1 MFQHSRRHFL
11 AVVRRHIVH
20 KAGVRRGLRQQRR
33 IHRVPLERPQTLF
46 RFLLV
51 AHTGP
56 YVGIDDVGPG
66 HGVGRTHQ
74 RMHRRTRPPVGPDAP
89 VGGGGEHR
97 FLQLIAVRRSNR
109 KVHPHRRRRQ
119 AQAARHIVA
128 VADIGQIQTV
138 SIPVRLRN
146 RHQIRQNLAGMLP
159 IRQRIDHWN
168 AAVFGQLH
176 QRLMRIDPR
185 HDAVHIAAQN
195 PRHIRNRLPLS
206 QPHLIRRQVQAE
218 SAQLGN
224 ANLKA
229 GPRPQRRLFKQ
240 QRDTLAGQRRRAAR
254 RAIQPAGLKLGRPA
268 HQTPGLVRRQIG
280 NGKKIAMVTHS
291 ALADTPA
298 GPPGRRN
305 APNQVSNRIG
315 YLL

>member
-20 KAGVRRGLRQQRR
+20 KAGVRRRLRQQRR
-33 IHRVPLERPQTLF
+33 IHRVPLERPQP
-46 RFLLV
+46 LLRLLLI

-56 YVGIDDVGPG
+56 DVGIDDVGPG
-66 HGVGRTHQ
+66 HGVRRPHQ
-74 RMHRRTRPPVGPDAP
+74 RMHRWPRPAVGPDAP

-97 FLQLIAVRRSNR
+97 FLQLIAVRRGNR

-128 VADIGQIQTV
+128 VADVGQIQ
-138 SIPVRLRN
+138 PVGVPMRLRN
-146 RHQIRQNLAGMLP
+146 GHQIRQNLAGMLQ
-159 IRQRIDHWN
+159 IGQRIDHRN
-168 AAVFGQLH
+168 AAILGQLH
-176 QRLMRIDPR
+176 QRLMRIHPC
-185 HDAVHIAAQN
+185 HDAVHIPAQN
-195 PRHIRNRLPLS
+195 PRHIRNRLPPPQS
-206 QPHLIRRQVQAE
+206 HLIRRQIQAE
-218 SAQLGN
+218 PAQLGN

-240 QRDTLAGQRRRAAR
+240 QCDTLAGQRLRAAR
-254 RAIQPAGLKLGRPA
+254 RSIRPAGLKRGGPA
-268 HQTPGLVRRQIG
+268 HQTPGFVRRQVG

-298 GPPGRRN
+298 GGKP
-305 APNQVSNRIG
+305 APRPKSG
-315 YLL
+315 